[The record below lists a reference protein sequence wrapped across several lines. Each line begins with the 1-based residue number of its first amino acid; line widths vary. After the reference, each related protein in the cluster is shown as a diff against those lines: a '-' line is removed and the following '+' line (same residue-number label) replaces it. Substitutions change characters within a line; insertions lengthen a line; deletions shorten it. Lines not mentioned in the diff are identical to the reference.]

1 LCLQGAFSK
10 HHHGH
15 PHNLLLDCKVFFF
28 LGGGGGA
35 WLAGRGV
42 FGFSI
47 VRLPNSSV
55 CGEGGGG
62 VVPGKW
68 HVTIYTWQEPT
79 IVKSS
84 KECLPRPKLLA
95 AGKVFLETAR
105 GRGQMW
111 VPLQDFGSGPALWVP
126 PLRGSHA
133 LELRKERGCTLWP
146 SRPSCCNYKSTTGLS
161 LLQAYITSLS
171 TKLWELFA
179 FFSVLHYLSCL
190 FSVFLLEA

>member
-1 LCLQGAFSK
+1 MSWWFYLCLQGAFSK

-15 PHNLLLDCKVFFF
+15 PHNLLLDYKVW
-28 LGGGGGA
+28 GGLAGGA
-35 WLAGRGV
+35 EG

-47 VRLPNSSV
+47 VRHPNSRR
-55 CGEGGGG
+55 GGS
-62 VVPGKW
+62 W

-79 IVKSS
+79 RVKSS

-95 AGKVFLETAR
+95 GKVFMETAR
-105 GRGQMW
+105 GLGQMW

-126 PLRGSHA
+126 PLRGSHG

-161 LLQAYITSLS
+161 LLQAYIPLSLQNFGNCLLS
-171 TKLWELFA
+171 SLFYILSLVCSLYFFLKLKEL
-179 FFSVLHYLSCL
+179 
-190 FSVFLLEA
+190 

>member
-1 LCLQGAFSK
+1 MSWWFYLCLQGAFSK

-15 PHNLLLDCKVFFF
+15 PHNLLLDYKVW
-28 LGGGGGA
+28 GGLAGGA
-35 WLAGRGV
+35 EG

-47 VRLPNSSV
+47 VRHPNSRR
-55 CGEGGGG
+55 GGS
-62 VVPGKW
+62 W

-79 IVKSS
+79 RVKSS

-95 AGKVFLETAR
+95 GKVFMETAR
-105 GRGQMW
+105 GLGQMW

-126 PLRGSHA
+126 PLRGSHG

-179 FFSVLHYLSCL
+179 FFSVLHSLSCL